1 MSSYNEQMQS
11 LANDYQF
18 ATGSVTFTLKDVGA
32 WAIREGLW
40 QPGSDVL
47 LRQFC
52 DDMGR
57 ALREEYIRDP
67 QGRRVRSKH
76 AVRGVGESG
85 FLWADIGT
93 APREHMVV
101 AFDQRRDQIVA
112 DSAQLKR
119 DIDSYNENQND
130 GPTIQ
135 LRLDFT
141 ADVLEYELARE
152 EQLAPRRRPTSLLRR
167 SSES

>member
-1 MSSYNEQMQS
+1 MSSYNEQMQN

-18 ATGSVTFTLKDVGA
+18 ATGSVTFTLKEVGA
-32 WAIREGLW
+32 WAIREGRW
-40 QPGSDVL
+40 QPGQDVL

-76 AVRGVGESG
+76 AVRGEGESG
-85 FLWADIGT
+85 FLWADITT
-93 APREHMVV
+93 APREHMLV

-112 DSAQLKR
+112 DAAQLKQ

-130 GPTIQ
+130 GPAIQ
-135 LRLDFT
+135 LVLDLVD
-141 ADVLEYELARE
+141 DVLEYQLARE
-152 EQLAPRRRPTSLLRR
+152 EQLKPRGRTTSRGRRPSG
-167 SSES
+167 S

>member
-1 MSSYNEQMQS
+1 MSSYNEQMQA
-11 LANDYQF
+11 LAKDYQF

-32 WAIREGLW
+32 WAIKEGKW
-40 QPGSDVL
+40 EAGRDAL

-67 QGRRVRSKH
+67 QGRRIRANH
-76 AVRGVGESG
+76 AIRGEGETG
-85 FLWADIGT
+85 FLWADIHT

-112 DSAQLKR
+112 DCAQLKQ
-119 DIDSYNENQND
+119 DIDSYNQNQNRGD
-130 GPTIQ
+130 PIQ
-135 LRLDFT
+135 LGLDFSR
-141 ADVLEYELARE
+141 DVREYALARE
-152 EQLAPRRRPTSLLRR
+152 KE
-167 SSES
+167 